1 MIYPRILPSQKVS
14 RTLLGGILH
23 FPNVL
28 YVFFCAPSIGAW
40 FRPNMKR

>member
-28 YVFFCAPSIGAW
+28 YVFFVRAFDRGVV
-40 FRPNMKR
+40 